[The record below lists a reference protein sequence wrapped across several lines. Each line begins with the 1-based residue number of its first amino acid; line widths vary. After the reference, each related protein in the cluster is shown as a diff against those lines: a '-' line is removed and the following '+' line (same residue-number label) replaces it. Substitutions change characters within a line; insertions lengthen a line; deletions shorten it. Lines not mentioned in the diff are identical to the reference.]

1 MMMMMMMFMMEKC
14 LKDDCIQK
22 QIKYIKDKHLPLFN
36 ALQYLSIESKA
47 CSYFVRFTLNR
58 ALFFA
63 SVQRAFKLKNIFL
76 EKKSY

>member
-1 MMMMMMMFMMEKC
+1 MMMEKC
-14 LKDDCIQK
+14 LQDDCIQK

-47 CSYFVRFTLNR
+47 EHGFTLNR